1 MGGKINMRN
10 CLRIRQLFVAC
21 MVLALMTPCP
31 LLAQSEIPITSDTVT
46 EWGSIS
52 PITGNGEARFSKGDQ
67 IGKIRAEAEGTIPV
81 INGKSCY
88 FCLKTIEIAADVK
101 VPLTPFFTEVK
112 SQGGSI
118 TLKNFSISGPSEPEG
133 AAQFIVAGPQ
143 GATLEKKGKGFILLK
158 GSAHL
163 LDVSA
168 KPAKD

>member
-1 MGGKINMRN
+1 MKI
-10 CLRIRQLFVAC
+10 CHRIGQLCVVA
-21 MVLALMTPCP
+21 MMFTLMNPWP
-31 LLAQSEIPITSDTVT
+31 SLAQSETPITSDTVK

-52 PITGNGEARFSKGDQ
+52 PITGDGKARFSKGDQ
-67 IGKIRAEAEGTIPV
+67 IGQIRAEVEGTIPV
-81 INGKSCY
+81 IDGKSCY

-101 VPLTPFFTEVK
+101 VPFTPFFTEVK

-158 GSAHL
+158 GNAHI
-163 LDVSA
+163 LDVAA
-168 KPAKD
+168 KPATE